1 MQCHDLRDDEKM
13 DLLYGEADPE
23 TTRRLSAHLEAC
35 AACREEMTALREVRG
50 RLADWTQPVP
60 SRPVARPRRDYLLPA
75 AAAFLLALAGVVVL
89 RGAEVRYD
97 NGRMT
102 VRLGHGDEDVRQL
115 LAEQEARHSQ
125 EIAELRASLGSRA
138 PQEGG
143 SLRPASL
150 GAAEVEQLIRDA
162 ENRLDQRA
170 AQRLSELQERT
181 DAHRR
186 IDLARV
192 SASLSYLE
200 GRTGQ
205 HLARTNELMNEMLQS
220 ASYQR

>member
-23 TTRRLSAHLEAC
+23 STRRLNAHLESC
-35 AACREEMTALREVRG
+35 RSCREELLALREVRT
-50 RLADWTQPVP
+50 RLAGWTEPVP
-60 SRPVARPRRDYLLPA
+60 ARAEPRPRRDLLWPA
-75 AAAFLLALAGVVVL
+75 AAALLLALAGVVVL

-97 NGRMT
+97 QGRLT
-102 VRLGHGDEDVRQL
+102 LRLGHGDEEVRQL
-115 LAEQEARHSQ
+115 LAEQEARHAQ
-125 EIAELRASLGSRA
+125 EITELRTSLGGRDQGPA
-138 PQEGG
+138 AH
-143 SLRPASL
+143 PASL
-150 GAAEVEQLIRDA
+150 RLADVEQIVRDA
-162 ENRLDQRA
+162 ENRQDERFA
-170 AQRLSELQERT
+170 ARFQDLQERT
-181 DAHRR
+181 EAHRR
-186 IDLARV
+186 IDLARM

>member
-23 TTRRLSAHLEAC
+23 TTRRLTAHFESC
-35 AACREEMTALREVRG
+35 PACREEMSALREVRG
-50 RLADWTQPVP
+50 RLADWSEPAP

-75 AAAFLLALAGVVVL
+75 AAALLLALAGVVVL
-89 RGAEVRYD
+89 RGAEIRYD
-97 NGRMT
+97 GGRVT
-102 VRLGHGDEDVRQL
+102 LRLGHGDQDVRQL

-125 EIAELRASLGSRA
+125 EIAQLRATLGGRVA
-138 PQEGG
+138 PDGAI
-143 SLRPASL
+143 RPASL
-150 GAAEVEQLIRDA
+150 SQTEVEQLIRDA
-162 ENRLDQRA
+162 EARQDQRFA
-170 AQRLSELQERT
+170 ARLTELQERT

-205 HLARTNELMNEMLQS
+205 HLARTNELMNEMLQA

>member
-35 AACREEMTALREVRG
+35 ASCRAEIEALREVRG
-50 RLADWTQPVP
+50 RLGDWTEPVP
-60 SRPVARPRRDYLLPA
+60 VRPGSRPRRDYLLPA
-75 AAAFLLALAGVVVL
+75 AAAVLLALAGVAVL

-97 NGRMT
+97 GGRMT
-102 VRLGHGDEDVRQL
+102 LRLGHGDQEVRQL
-115 LAEQEARHSQ
+115 LAEQDARHSR

-138 PQEGG
+138 PQDGTG
-143 SLRPASL
+143 IRPASL
-150 GAAEVEQLIRDA
+150 SATEVEQLIRDA
-162 ENRLDQRA
+162 ENRQDQRLA
-170 AQRLSELQERT
+170 ARLGELQERT